1 MMKKT
6 NRIAFGADYLAIPL
20 ELLQFF
26 WARKLWW
33 LVPVVIAL
41 LLVGALAVLA
51 TSSPVA
57 PSRTTSFTARCGF
70 PSGGTSSSSPPLNC

>member
-6 NRIAFGADYLAIPL
+6 NRLAFAADYLAIPL

-33 LVPVVIAL
+33 LVPVAIAL
-41 LLVGALAVLA
+41 LLVGLLTVVAS
-51 TSSPVA
+51 SSPVA
-57 PSRTTSFTARCGF
+57 PFIYTLF
-70 PSGGTSSSSPPLNC
+70 